1 MAIEQEHD
9 LIELLEAFQETNN
22 TSSEMKQ
29 KIKQQIRYADRRI
42 QDLEYIIRRRRERKS
57 FVTRIETEVGQEKLR
72 QYFTHNGLAHLYPHF
87 QRMTLKEFQKSDPL
101 DWPTLTEI
109 ELRQVMFLR

>member
-9 LIELLEAFQETNN
+9 LIELLESFQEANN
-22 TSSEMKQ
+22 NSSEIKQ

-42 QDLEYIIRRRRERKS
+42 QDLEYIVRRRRERKS
-57 FVTRIETEVGQEKLR
+57 FVNRIETEVGQEKLR
-72 QYFTHNGLAHLYPHF
+72 QYFTQHGLAHLYPHF
-87 QRMTLKEFQKSDPL
+87 HRFTLKEFQKSDAL
-101 DWPTLTEI
+101 DWPTLTET

>member
-9 LIELLEAFQETNN
+9 LIELLESFKDTNN
-22 TSSEMKQ
+22 ISSEMKQ

-57 FVTRIETEVGQEKLR
+57 FVNRIETEVGQEKLR
-72 QYFTHNGLAHLYPHF
+72 QYFAHSGLAHLYPHF

>member
-1 MAIEQEHD
+1 MAIDQEHD
-9 LIELLEAFQETNN
+9 LIELLEAFQDTNN
-22 TSSEMKQ
+22 ISSETKQ

-57 FVTRIETEVGQEKLR
+57 FVNRIETEVGQEKLR
-72 QYFTHNGLAHLYPHF
+72 QYFTHSGLAHLYPHF

>member
-57 FVTRIETEVGQEKLR
+57 FVSRMYQ
-72 QYFTHNGLAHLYPHF
+72 HF